1 MPITTFFHTAGPP
14 GSAIVTTDRYTR
26 ERITDSLLT
35 AREGLVPYAD
45 ACEWLTNYPDKPTA
59 PGSPPRDSLARS
71 LGGAGLLGRVLDRL
85 HGAPPAWESRGQ
97 SADYRPSAGGTLV
110 SVAALAEAAREAEN
124 VPLLRL
130 IQEAQAERAAVL
142 GTVPK
147 DEPEAD
153 TEQTEQEADTVQ
165 TEQEADSE
173 RIAAASEEAQAERAA
188 VSGDGQP
195 LPSTASTLP
204 KPRRPGRDVMG
215 VLIERE
221 QSHCAD
227 PQDIAE
233 VWGRLLALADSPQP
247 PYPILG
253 RDEGFVKWRADAS
266 DAVKFLNRDALSKRL
281 KPRPPK
287 R

>member
-1 MPITTFFHTAGPP
+1 
-14 GSAIVTTDRYTR
+14 
-26 ERITDSLLT
+26 
-35 AREGLVPYAD
+35 
-45 ACEWLTNYPDKPTA
+45 
-59 PGSPPRDSLARS
+59 
-71 LGGAGLLGRVLDRL
+71 
-85 HGAPPAWESRGQ
+85 
-97 SADYRPSAGGTLV
+97 
-110 SVAALAEAAREAEN
+110 VAALAEAAREAEN

-142 GTVPK
+142 GILPQ
-147 DEPEAD
+147 DEP
-153 TEQTEQEADTVQ
+153 EADTVQ
-165 TEQEADSE
+165 TEPEADSE
-173 RIAAASEEAQAERAA
+173 RIVAASEVAQAERDA

-195 LPSTASTLP
+195 LPPTASTLP

-221 QSHCAD
+221 QSQCAD
-227 PQDIAE
+227 SQDVAE
-233 VWGRLLALADSPQP
+233 VWGRLLAQADSPQP

-253 RDEGFVKWRADAS
+253 RDEGTIKWQSDAS